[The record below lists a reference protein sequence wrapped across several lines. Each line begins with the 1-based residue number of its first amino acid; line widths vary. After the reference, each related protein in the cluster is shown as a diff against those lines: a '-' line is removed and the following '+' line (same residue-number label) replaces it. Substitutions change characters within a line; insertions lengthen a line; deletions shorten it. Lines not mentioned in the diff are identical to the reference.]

1 MDCAKEKAYAIVE
14 EFRTQWNCGSI
25 INLLELSFLL
35 FEGVEEEVPDEP
47 YEIDFGKAAI
57 GSDITIIVKAL
68 MVHGSLKVTE
78 ILQKEGISA
87 EVIDLRTLVPLD
99 EETIVKSAKKTGR
112 VR

>member
-1 MDCAKEKAYAIVE
+1 MSLMRLILAK
-14 EFRTQWNCGSI
+14 RLC
-25 INLLELSFLL
+25 
-35 FEGVEEEVPDEP
+35 
-47 YEIDFGKAAI
+47 
-57 GSDITIIVKAL
+57 DITIIVKAL
-68 MVHGSLKVTE
+68 MVRRSLKVTE